1 MVVANLIARIDAIG
15 IARSPDE
22 YRIIQGSYSI
32 KSLKIA
38 EASILD
44 SVTKEE
50 FTVSGR
56 CLCCSANVSFC
67 VDQKSGG
74 QRRGSQFLPN
84 WRERMVCPLCGMNNR
99 QRLVAT
105 LVRQELN
112 SKVGRNVYFME
123 QVTPLYSWAAKTLK
137 GNHIVGSE
145 YFGAKYQG
153 GASIRNGLRSFKLF
167 CRFHFSEAV
176 KAGFTGIRHEDI
188 ESLSF
193 PNNSLDLIVSNDV
206 FEHVPNYL
214 QGFQECCRVLRTGG
228 MMIVTIP
235 FHAESNESVC
245 RASLIGGKFQ
255 YIHPPAF
262 HGNPVSKD
270 GSLVFTDFGWDLIKE
285 IKMRGFS
292 DAYMSSFAAPEYGHL
307 GNNLDVLVCIK

>member
-1 MVVANLIARIDAIG
+1 MVSADFNTRIDAIG

-22 YRIIQGSYSI
+22 YRVIQSSNSI
-32 KSLKIA
+32 HSLKNV
-38 EASILD
+38 EASILN
-44 SVTKEE
+44 SVTREK

-56 CLCCSANVSFC
+56 CLICGANVSFC

-74 QRRGSQFLPN
+74 KRRGSQFLPN

-99 QRLVAT
+99 QRLIAT

-112 SKVGRNVYFME
+112 SKVGKNVYFME
-123 QVTPLYSWAAKTLK
+123 QVTPLFSWAAKNFK
-137 GNHIVGSE
+137 GNQIVGSE
-145 YFGAKYQG
+145 YLGAKYDG
-153 GASIRNGLRSFKLF
+153 GASIRNGLRALKLF
-167 CRFHFSEAV
+167 CRFRFFEAV
-176 KAGFTGIRHEDI
+176 KIGFTGIRHENI
-188 ESLSF
+188 EVLSF

-228 MMIVTIP
+228 VMIVAIP
-235 FHAESNESVC
+235 FHAERKESVC
-245 RASLIGGKFQ
+245 RASLINGKFQ
-255 YIHPPAF
+255 YIHPPTF

-285 IKMRGFS
+285 IKMQGFS

-307 GNNLDVLVCIK
+307 GNNLDILFCIK